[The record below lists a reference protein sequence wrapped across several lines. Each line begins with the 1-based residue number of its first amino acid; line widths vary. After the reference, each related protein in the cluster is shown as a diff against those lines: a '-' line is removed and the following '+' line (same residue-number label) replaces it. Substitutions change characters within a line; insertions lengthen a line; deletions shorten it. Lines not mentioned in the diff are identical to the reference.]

1 MMISRASVIVLSAM
15 VAGLGA
21 LALLA
26 ANNPDAFTGAGSPGA
41 AALEAAL
48 YFVALVAALL
58 LAATDRPL

>member
-26 ANNPDAFTGAGSPGA
+26 ANNPDAFTGAASPGR
-41 AALEAAL
+41 AALEATL